1 MWQTQWLK
9 GCQTLAQITTECREE
24 KFVLSI
30 RNYFGLIRIFTRE
43 MHSIFIC
50 KSLEFQNILSFQIYS
65 SLKLYLNEQ
74 YLQSSSSTT
83 QRAQND
89 NQCLAAGGWDGYQI
103 TQVSIANVLTNA
115 NVTDST
121 TANVIH
127 VCTVETIYQLL
138 VNNTYIIS

>member
-9 GCQTLAQITTECREE
+9 GCSMLASITTECWEE
-24 KFVLSI
+24 TFVLSI
-30 RNYFGLIRIFTRE
+30 RNYFGLIRIPTKE

-50 KSLEFQNILSFQIYS
+50 RSLEFQNILSFQIYS
-65 SLKLYLNEQ
+65 SLKFYLNEQ
-74 YLQSSSSTT
+74 YLKSSSSTT

-103 TQVSIANVLTNA
+103 TQVSITITN
-115 NVTDST
+115 ST

-127 VCTVETIYQLL
+127 KCKVETIYQLL
-138 VNNTYIIS
+138 VENTYIIL